1 MQLTLTNVSYTYE
14 GATSPALDQVSATF
28 PSGWT
33 GIVGDNGCGKSTLAQ
48 VATGLIMPDEGS
60 VAPKLFATYC
70 PQDTALEPAQLADFA
85 TDWGSDA
92 LRIRDA
98 LGIDDAWLWDYEHLS
113 GGQKK
118 RVQIAWALWQHPDM
132 LVLDEPTNDLDAQ
145 TRECVLQSLRTFKGI
160 GILISH
166 DRALLD
172 ALVSQCA
179 VFDEGRVIMRS
190 GGYSKVA
197 EQMRAERTTRA
208 REHENA
214 RREERRLKAEAQRRS
229 EEAARSGTRLS
240 AKRLDKHDSDGRER
254 LGRARVSSKDS
265 VAGRAAGAM
274 ASRAQRASRA
284 AAESQ
289 TSKRYDAAI
298 QLPGRAVRSKF
309 VLHIPEGD
317 LRAGDVTACDA
328 CAIDRFATG
337 VQARDLTERKPQASD
352 QASSEFVL
360 HVPEL
365 WVGPSDHVGVS
376 GRNGAGKTTLLRHV
390 RSLVPDQVEYAF
402 IPQEVD
408 GRVRQAALERLRSLD
423 DAEKGRVLSL
433 VAGLNTDPDALREGE
448 NISPGEL
455 KKLLIAE
462 QLLREPNL
470 LILDEPTNHLD
481 VGSIE
486 ALERALATFPGAII
500 LVTHDEHLLRAVSTL
515 RWHLDRVENQAIL
528 RVN

>member
-1 MQLTLTNVSYTYE
+1 MQLNLTNISYTYE
-14 GATSPALDQVSATF
+14 GAASPALHQVSATF

-33 GIVGDNGCGKSTLAQ
+33 GIIGDNGCGKSTFAQ
-48 VATGLIMPDEGS
+48 VATGQIVPDEGS
-60 VAPKLFATYC
+60 VAPKLFAAYC
-70 PQDTALEPAQLADFA
+70 PQDTALEPAQLGDFA
-85 TDWGSDA
+85 TDWDSDA

-118 RVQIAWALWQHPDM
+118 RVQIACALWQHPDV

-172 ALVSQCA
+172 ALVGQCA
-179 VFDEGRVIMRS
+179 VFDEGRVMMRP
-190 GGYSKVA
+190 GGYSKVV

-208 REHENA
+208 KEHENA
-214 RREERRLKAEAQRRS
+214 RREERRLKAETQRRN
-229 EEAARSGTRLS
+229 EEAARSGARLS

-254 LGRARVSSKDS
+254 LGRAKVSSKDS

-274 ASRAQRASRA
+274 ASRARRASEA
-284 AAESQ
+284 SAESQ

-309 VLHIPEGD
+309 ALHIPEGD
-317 LRAGDVTACDA
+317 LRAGEL
-328 CAIDRFATG
+328 I
-337 VQARDLTERKPQASD
+337 
-352 QASSEFVL
+352 L

-376 GRNGAGKTTLLRHV
+376 GQNGVGKTTLLRHA
-390 RSLVPDQVEYAF
+390 RSLVPDQVECAF

-408 GRVRQAALERLRSLD
+408 THVRRAALERLRSLD
-423 DAEKGRVLSL
+423 DTEKGRVLSL
-433 VAGLNTDPDALREGE
+433 VAGLNTDSDALREGK

-455 KKLLIAE
+455 KKLFIAE

-486 ALERALATFPGAII
+486 ALEHALAAFPGAII
-500 LVTHDEHLLRAVSTL
+500 LVTHDEHLLRTVSTV
-515 RWHLDRVENQAIL
+515 RWHLARSENQATL
-528 RVN
+528 RVE